1 MIKERDYLWDNIK
14 AFLITTVVVGHVLPA
29 LNLTSTVSISVT
41 YFIFSFHMPAFVF
54 VSGYFA
60 KNYCKNGVVRGEK
73 AAVLAGYYIVFQ
85 LLFFLLYQVINPI
98 SFTLFNPFIGLWYL
112 LAMVIY
118 YLMVPVFEK
127 LPWYITI
134 PIFIALGLFI
144 GVEKYAGTFFAISRT
159 FAFAPFFFAGYYT
172 QKDLIDKLRSFK
184 FHNLIGGI
192 LILLSVGIMLLTK
205 IAPYRYDVPISTFWA
220 KSTYNGLHQSNLG
233 GMFLRAEGYVFAALI
248 IIGLIMLFPKRKTI
262 FSYIGKNSLQIYVL
276 HMPIIILMKSST
288 IFDFAKAE
296 SELHAVIL
304 IFVGIALTL
313 LLSIN
318 IFSYPFK
325 WIQMGVNK
333 LYSLNK
339 IKT

>member
-14 AFLITTVVVGHVLPA
+14 AFLITTVVVGHILPA
-29 LNLTSTVSISVT
+29 LNLTASVSQGVT

-73 AAVLAGYYIVFQ
+73 VAVLAGYYIVFQ

-98 SFTLFNPFIGLWYL
+98 SFTLFNPFRGLWYL

-118 YLMVPVFEK
+118 YMMVPVFEK

-134 PIFIALGLFI
+134 PIFFVLGFLI
-144 GVEKYAGTFFAISRT
+144 GIEQYANTFFAISRT
-159 FAFAPFFFAGYYT
+159 FVFAPFFFMGYYT
-172 QKDLIDKLRSFK
+172 NGNLIEKLRSVK
-184 FHNLIGGI
+184 LHNLWGLLII
-192 LILLSVGIMLLTK
+192 LVSIGIMTFMNNSNY
-205 IAPYRYDVPISTFWA
+205 PYPVTLNVLWGKTNYQGMRLSFP
-220 KSTYNGLHQSNLG
+220 G
-233 GMFLRAEGYVFAALI
+233 GMFLRAEAYILAILI

-288 IFDFAKAE
+288 IFDFAKSD

-339 IKT
+339 NKA

>member
-1 MIKERDYLWDNIK
+1 MVKERDYLWDNIK
-14 AFLITTVVVGHVLPA
+14 AFLITTVVVGHILPA
-29 LNLTSTVSISVT
+29 MNLEATVSQSVT
-41 YFIFSFHMPAFVF
+41 YFIFTFHMPAFIF

-73 AAVLAGYYIVFQ
+73 VAVLAGYYIVFQ
-85 LLFFLLYQVINPI
+85 LLFFLLYQVIHPVT
-98 SFTLFNPFIGLWYL
+98 FTMFNPFRGLWYL

-127 LPWYITI
+127 LSWYITI
-134 PIFIALGLFI
+134 PIFLVLGFFI
-144 GVEKYAGTFFAISRT
+144 GMEKYAGTFFTLSRV
-159 FAFAPFFFAGYYT
+159 FVFAPFFFAGYYINS
-172 QKDLIDKLRSFK
+172 DLINKIRSIK
-184 FHNLIGGI
+184 FHNLWGLLII
-192 LILLSVGIMLLTK
+192 LSSIGIML
-205 IAPYRYDVPISTFWA
+205 FM
-220 KSTYNGLHQSNLG
+220 NQSNYPYPITSNILWGKSNYHSMHLSNSG
-233 GMFLRAEGYVFAALI
+233 GMFLRAESYILAAI
-248 IIGLIMLFPKRKTI
+248 IIVGLIMLFPKKKTI
-262 FSYIGKNSLQIYVL
+262 FSYLGKNSLQIYVL

-339 IKT
+339 SKT

>member
-29 LNLTSTVSISVT
+29 LNLTSLVSTKIT
-41 YFIFSFHMPAFVF
+41 YLIFSFHMPAFVF

-60 KNYCKNGVVRGEK
+60 KKYCKNGVVRGEK
-73 AAVLAGYYIVFQ
+73 VAVLAGYYIVFQ

-98 SFTLFNPFIGLWYL
+98 SFTLFNPFRGLWYL

-134 PIFIALGLFI
+134 PIFAVLGLLI
-144 GVEKYAGTFFAISRT
+144 GVEEYAGTFFAISRT
-159 FAFAPFFFAGYYT
+159 FAFAPFFFAGYYA
-172 QKDLIDKLRSFK
+172 QKGLIDKLRSFK
-184 FHNLIGGI
+184 FHNLIGGVLI
-192 LILLSVGIMLLTK
+192 LISMALMFVTK
-205 IAPYRYDVPISTFWA
+205 ATSYPYGVPISTFWA
-220 KSTYNGLHQSNLG
+220 KSNYSGLKQSDLG
-233 GMFLRAEGYVFAALI
+233 GMFLRAEGYVFATLI
-248 IIGLIMLFPKRKTI
+248 IIGLIMLFPSKKTI

-313 LLSIN
+313 LLSVN

-339 IKT
+339 SKT